1 MFLRR
6 CSLPL
11 LTALG
16 LSVGAGM
23 ASAQTNPPPQPL
35 PESLRTALDTQVGV
49 DELLGEKLP
58 LDLSFRT
65 PEGTEVR
72 LGDYFPGDGQP
83 VVLTFNYADCPSLC
97 VSQLDGL
104 GQVMASVEGWSL
116 GENYRVVTLG
126 LDPAET
132 PERTMQVRDRMAG
145 FYSPLQESPQQW
157 AFLNGSAEDVRAVA
171 DAVGFRYTYDED
183 SGQYLHSAAL
193 MLCTPDGRVARYLYG
208 LRFPA
213 QTFRLALAETA
224 DGSLRSTT
232 DKILLFCFTF
242 DPTGNSYV
250 LAAWNFT
257 RLFLAVF
264 ALALGAWLLRM
275 FRQGRRPAPAEA

>member
-1 MFLRR
+1 MVART
-6 CSLPL
+6 LPVTL
-11 LTALG
+11 LTAFG

-23 ASAQTNPPPQPL
+23 ASAQTPTPL
-35 PESLRTALDTQVGV
+35 PMPQELQDKLDTQVGI
-49 DELLGEKLP
+49 DEKLGDRLP
-58 LDLSFRT
+58 LELQFRT
-65 PEGTEVR
+65 PEGEEVR
-72 LGDYFPGDGQP
+72 LGDFFPDDGQP

-97 VSQLDGL
+97 VTQLDGL
-104 GQVMASVEGWSL
+104 AQSMAEVSGWSL
-116 GENYRVVTLG
+116 GENYRVVTIG

-132 PERTMQVRDRMAG
+132 PERTIAVRDRMAG
-145 FYSPLQESPQQW
+145 MYSPLAEAPSDW
-157 AFLNGSAEDVRAVA
+157 AFLTGSAEDVQTAA
-171 DAVGFRYTYDED
+171 DAVGFRYTYDET
-183 SGQYLHSAAL
+183 SGQYLHGAAL
-193 MLCTPDGRVARYLYG
+193 MLCTPDGRVARYLFG

-232 DKILLFCFTF
+232 DKFLLFCFAF

-250 LAAWNFT
+250 LAAWNLT

-275 FRQGRRPAPAEA
+275 FRQGRRPAAPAEA